1 MQMWRRVHCC
11 ALLVFCFLQVKEFEC
26 LLPRHL
32 GNKWLGRSCNIQTR
46 EATPTK
52 WNALSKGKQKKSS
65 NIMQNISIIAL
76 MLEKHLLADVDLL
89 NNQRNR
95 SGGSGRNSVSFGT
108 LGIRKFVRST
118 LDFFASFLFTVALQ
132 LLKITEKIA
141 SFDTTV
147 NRDNRMDNDSVKTDG
162 DSIIMQRR
170 HELLKEMFTARDYSA
185 IDSKLDSVDAT
196 ASAADPV
203 YLAEDKLS
211 PSIPRV
217 SIRKATISDTGLI
230 LTFIKELAR
239 FEEMESS
246 VVASVELLQES
257 LFPSPL
263 QTVSNAEVVI
273 LEIDGQPAG
282 FALYFF
288 NFSTFL
294 GKKGLYIEDLYV
306 REQYRGKT
314 YGKQLL
320 KHVCQIAQKKN
331 CGRVEWWCLDWNEQ
345 AINFYIGLGAEA
357 MKDWTVFR
365 LSEDKIRDIGS
376 MPISMPMP

>member
-1 MQMWRRVHCC
+1 M
-11 ALLVFCFLQVKEFEC
+11 LQ
-26 LLPRHL
+26 
-32 GNKWLGRSCNIQTR
+32 
-46 EATPTK
+46 
-52 WNALSKGKQKKSS
+52 
-65 NIMQNISIIAL
+65 
-76 MLEKHLLADVDLL
+76 KHLLADVDLL
-89 NNQRNR
+89 NNQRSR

-108 LGIRKFVRST
+108 LGIRKFVRSS
-118 LDFFASFLFTVALQ
+118 LDFFASFLFNVALQ
-132 LLKITEKIA
+132 LLKITEKIT

-147 NRDNRMDNDSVKTDG
+147 SRDNRMDNDSVTTDG
-162 DSIIMQRR
+162 DSIITQRR
-170 HELLKEMFTARDYSA
+170 HDLLKEMFTTKDYAA
-185 IDSKLDSVDAT
+185 IDSKLGVDAT
-196 ASAADPV
+196 AFAADTV
-203 YLAEDKLS
+203 YPAEDKLS
-211 PSIPRV
+211 LSIPRV

-257 LFPSPL
+257 LFPSAL

-273 LEIDGQPAG
+273 LEINGQPAG

-376 MPISMPMP
+376 MPMSMPMP

>member
-1 MQMWRRVHCC
+1 
-11 ALLVFCFLQVKEFEC
+11 
-26 LLPRHL
+26 
-32 GNKWLGRSCNIQTR
+32 
-46 EATPTK
+46 
-52 WNALSKGKQKKSS
+52 
-65 NIMQNISIIAL
+65 

-89 NNQRNR
+89 NNQRNI

-108 LGIRKFVRST
+108 LGIRQFLRNS
-118 LDFFASFLFTVALQ
+118 LDLFASFLFNVALQ
-132 LLKITEKIA
+132 LLKITEILA
-141 SFDTTV
+141 SFDNTV
-147 NRDNRMDNDSVKTDG
+147 NRDNGIDNDSVKRDG
-162 DSIIMQRR
+162 GRITIKRR
-170 HELLKEMFTARDYSA
+170 HELLKEMFTAKNNAA

-196 ASAADPV
+196 AFADTVYPAAN
-203 YLAEDKLS
+203 KLS
-211 PSIPRV
+211 LSIPRV
-217 SIRKATISDTGLI
+217 SIRKATISDSGLI

-257 LFPSPL
+257 LFPSDL

-320 KHVCQIAQKKN
+320 KHVCQIAMQKN

-376 MPISMPMP
+376 MPISMPKP

>member
-1 MQMWRRVHCC
+1 MLDNH
-11 ALLVFCFLQVKEFEC
+11 LQ
-26 LLPRHL
+26 
-32 GNKWLGRSCNIQTR
+32 
-46 EATPTK
+46 
-52 WNALSKGKQKKSS
+52 
-65 NIMQNISIIAL
+65 
-76 MLEKHLLADVDLL
+76 ADVDLL

-95 SGGSGRNSVSFGT
+95 SGGSGRNSASFGT
-108 LGIRKFVRST
+108 SGIKQFV
-118 LDFFASFLFTVALQ
+118 LPLFEFFASFLFNVALQ
-132 LLKITEKIA
+132 LLKITEKLGNF
-141 SFDTTV
+141 STTV
-147 NRDNRMDNDSVKTDG
+147 NQDNNMESDSDKADRGRIAT
-162 DSIIMQRR
+162 QRR
-170 HELLKEMFTARDYSA
+170 HNLLKGIFARKDIA
-185 IDSKLDSVDAT
+185 AVDSKLDGVDAT
-196 ASAADPV
+196 VFAADTV
-203 YLAEDKLS
+203 YPAEDKLS
-211 PSIPRV
+211 LSIPSV

-257 LFPSPL
+257 LFPSDVRS
-263 QTVSNAEVVI
+263 VSNAEVVI

-282 FALYFF
+282 FTLYFF

-345 AINFYIGLGAEA
+345 AVKFYIGLGAEA

-376 MPISMPMP
+376 MPVHMHMP

>member
-1 MQMWRRVHCC
+1 MQILC
-11 ALLVFCFLQVKEFEC
+11 
-26 LLPRHL
+26 
-32 GNKWLGRSCNIQTR
+32 
-46 EATPTK
+46 
-52 WNALSKGKQKKSS
+52 
-65 NIMQNISIIAL
+65 IIAL

-89 NNQRNR
+89 NNQRNI

-108 LGIRKFVRST
+108 LGIRRFMRNS
-118 LDFFASFLFTVALQ
+118 LDFFASFLFNVALQ
-132 LLKITEKIA
+132 LLKITEKLA

-147 NRDNRMDNDSVKTDG
+147 NRDSGIDNDSVKRDG
-162 DSIIMQRR
+162 GRITMRRR
-170 HELLKEMFTARDYSA
+170 HELLKEMFTAKDDAA

-196 ASAADPV
+196 AFAAETV
-203 YLAEDKLS
+203 YPAEDKLS
-211 PSIPRV
+211 LSIPRV
-217 SIRKATISDTGLI
+217 SIRKATISDTGII

-257 LFPSPL
+257 LFPSAL

-294 GKKGLYIEDLYV
+294 AKKGLYIEDLYV

-320 KHVCQIAQKKN
+320 KHVCQIAMQKN

-376 MPISMPMP
+376 MPIPMRMP